1 MRKIKVFL
9 KANPWMYSLLLL
21 ACVIVPVG
29 FYSANIKGGVILY
42 ILMVAAPIPFAIMM
56 DKFSF
61 SKKVEQIQPEAPKM
75 SKKEY
80 LDKEADTRREYPE
93 LKFLSLLLEKGITEM
108 GLDRRDYVAPKW
120 LVNVNAI
127 LRRYVQRRSGMP
139 ITDIQLAAFAMYC
152 LIGKESTEDDVFVI
166 YQCLKPLIQNPA
178 EYTVRVEGGKCKLTE
193 EKRLATCD
201 VDQYMESIG
210 ESNFYDIIKS
220 HVVDFQENAFR
231 IGNLPDFFST
241 VHTYGYEG

>member
-9 KANPWMYSLLLL
+9 KANPWMYALLLL

-80 LDKEADTRREYPE
+80 LDKEAATRREYPE
-93 LKFLSLLLEKGITEM
+93 LKFLSILLEKGITEM
-108 GLDRRDYVAPKW
+108 GLDRKDYVAPEW

-127 LRRYVQRRSGMP
+127 LRRYVQRRGGMP
-139 ITDIQLAAFAMYC
+139 ITDIQIAAIAMYC
-152 LIGKESTEDDVFVI
+152 LIGKKSTEDDVFVI
-166 YQCLKPLIQNPA
+166 YQCLKPLIQHPA

-193 EKRLATCD
+193 ENRMATCD

-210 ESNFYDIIKS
+210 ERNFYEIIKS
-220 HVVDFQENAFR
+220 HVVDFQGNSFHIEN
-231 IGNLPDFFST
+231 LSDFFST